1 MKCCCCCCKPRKA
14 KIHFRVELVPDTGV
28 PAGPFYVHVKRK
40 VSTMA
45 FIIPIGFQA
54 KLTIA
59 PKDAKGNPSK
69 IDGTPVWSTS
79 DPATLTVTA
88 DPADPLTAFA
98 VPVGPLATA
107 QAQVSVDADLG
118 AGTKTITG
126 LLDCEIQAGET
137 AVVDIG
143 GVLEPA

>member
-1 MKCCCCCCKPRKA
+1 
-14 KIHFRVELVPDTGV
+14 
-28 PAGPFYVHVKRK
+28 
-40 VSTMA
+40 MA

-59 PKDAKGNPSK
+59 PKDSKGNPSK
-69 IDGTPVWSTS
+69 IDGVPVWSTS

-88 DPADPLTAFA
+88 DPSDTAGLTAFA

-118 AGTKTITG
+118 GGVKTITG

-143 GVLEPA
+143 GVLEPTP